1 MLDEY
6 RRQCQRFLRDSKQ
19 EFIDL
24 GDLDSYI
31 NRARREIAMRTQCV
45 RVLTPISGSILNI
58 QVTNPGSG
66 YTNPTVSITPPD
78 FPGGALPYPG
88 GRQATALAQQ
98 IGGLINS
105 ISLTFGGDGYFA
117 PQVTINDP
125 HGTGATAVAYTNP
138 LNSTTQSQEI
148 YAFKDV
154 PLNKFPGVGEIFA
167 VKSVSFIYENLRYSL
182 PQYAFSVYQA
192 YIRQY
197 PNQYLFVSTVFSQ
210 YGQGTNGTLFMYPI
224 PSQPYQMEWDCFCL
238 PADLVTDQDYDAVPQ
253 PWQDAVPYFAAH
265 LAYLELQNLNA
276 AKFYLDLYDNMV
288 HRYSTYARPG
298 RMVNPFGRYIW
309 WAAVIIPLLSFA
321 NGC

>member
-88 GRQATALAQQ
+88 GRQATALAQE
-98 IGGLINS
+98 IGGLISN

-138 LNSTTQSQEI
+138 LNVTQGQQEI

-154 PLNKFPGVGEIFA
+154 PLSQFPGVGSIFA
-167 VKSVSFIYENLRYSL
+167 VKGVSFIYSNYRYSL

-192 YIRQY
+192 MIRQY
-197 PNQYLFVSTVFSQ
+197 PQQYLYVSTVFSQ
-210 YGQGTNGTLFMYPI
+210 YGQGANGTLYMFPV
-224 PSQPYQMEWDCFCL
+224 PSAPYQMEWDCFCT
-238 PADLVTDQDYDAVPQ
+238 PADLISDQDYEIIPMPWTDAVPIG
-253 PWQDAVPYFAAH
+253 AVVY
-265 LAYLELQNLNA
+265 AYEELQALNNA
-276 AKFYLDLYDNMV
+276 RYYQSKFDDYI

-298 RMVNPFGRYIW
+298 RMISPYGRY
-309 WAAVIIPLLSFA
+309 
-321 NGC
+321 